1 MKLML
6 FSTLFAV
13 FCIAIAGAQTSSSGI
28 FRTAEDFMNDKLE
41 YASQCD
47 SPSSKIKTEKLFKR
61 NQVIIKHKGE
71 AYKINKENLYAIRYC
86 TGAIERLFQGKTYP
100 MVNPGEEILM
110 YKINIDQIGKSQ
122 PAQTKWYF
130 SKSASWAIQPLT
142 IGNLLGAF
150 PDNHAFHDA
159 IMAEFK
165 FDSEL
170 ARYDPVHKM
179 MRINRLYKNTKTN
192 QNERQ

>member
-1 MKLML
+1 MKHML

-41 YASQCD
+41 YAIQCN

-61 NQVIIKHKGE
+61 NQVIIKHKGGN
-71 AYKINKENLYAIRYC
+71 YKINKENVYAIRYC
-86 TGAIERLFQGKTYP
+86 TGAIERLFQGKIYP
-100 MVNPGEEILM
+100 MVNPGEDILI
-110 YKINIDQIGKSQ
+110 YKIVTDPIGKSQ
-122 PAQTKWYF
+122 PAQTRWYF
-130 SKSASWAIQPLT
+130 SRSASWAIQPLT

-150 PDNHAFHDA
+150 PENHTFHDA

-170 ARYDPVHKM
+170 PRYDSVHKM

-192 QNERQ
+192 QNER